1 MIHRW
6 MIGAAGVTALLSGC
20 DGRDDRAEIEKLRK
34 EVAALKA
41 EGAAVQPAE
50 ATGGST
56 AQSEMDRLR
65 EADQRRSQQLARDLQ
80 AQQWQMQQDA
90 ARRAAEMRR
99 AADAGIRA
107 ASRRGLNWELR
118 GNR

>member
-6 MIGAAGVTALLSGC
+6 LIGAVGVTALLSGC

-34 EVAALKA
+34 EVEALKA
-41 EGAAVQPAE
+41 EGAAVRSAE
-50 ATGGST
+50 A
-56 AQSEMDRLR
+56 AQSEMDRLL

-99 AADAGIRA
+99 AADAGIGA
-107 ASRRGLNWELR
+107 ATRRGLNWGLR